1 MNRLGIIY
9 NATNPLAVALQER
22 AVTWCTQHDLAVW
35 TSPGADTARVRTH
48 LPGTEILLILGGD
61 GTILRAVSALATT
74 DVPLLGV
81 NTGKVG
87 FLARAEADQLEAVL
101 GQVRDGTFE
110 VESRMALQVTVVP
123 APDGATA
130 TTAAHY
136 VALNEAAIVRGSS
149 PRLIRLDVAID
160 ETHLATYRAD
170 GLVVATPTGSTGYS
184 FSAGGPILD
193 PGSRNLV
200 VTPIAAYLAGI
211 HSIVVSPRHTVTVRV
226 EAAYDVMVSIDGQT
240 DLTLAVGDSIRVHA
254 RERPIRFMQPHG
266 TPSFWDLLRRKV
278 ELLPP

>member
-1 MNRLGIIY
+1 M
-9 NATNPLAVALQER
+9 
-22 AVTWCTQHDLAVW
+22 
-35 TSPGADTARVRTH
+35 RTH